1 MVFLSW
7 RRTQLAIYGDSVS
20 RRASSPLDSMFLSH
34 WRSRASQYI
43 WFCFVLMGE
52 RLQYSRVEKEQR
64 EPDLIWNEKRNVV
77 STTLVF
83 QREAVKALCV
93 PCRDKNCFRLF

>member
-77 STTLVF
+77 STTHALPERSCEGLV
-83 QREAVKALCV
+83 R
-93 PCRDKNCFRLF
+93 PMSR